1 MKIYSL
7 QITDIESGVS
17 PVYEVHTWDK
27 VEEIIKETKELMGDR
42 VFTWEVFGRSN

>member
-7 QITDIESGVS
+7 QITDTTTGVS

-27 VEEIIKETKELMGDR
+27 VEEIIKATKELMGEMP
-42 VFTWEVFGRSN
+42 FTWEVYGSSK

>member
-7 QITDIESGVS
+7 QITDTTTGVS

-27 VEEIIKETKELMGDR
+27 VEEIVKATKELMGEMP
-42 VFTWEVFGRSN
+42 FTWEVSGTSK